1 MDLRKLSAIEWLKI
15 NRYFIFWG
23 MLTLAFAAM
32 ATAFWG
38 IDSILSEIRS
48 NAAKQ
53 SPIPIPEVSVYRFP
67 GIWHNLTFIAG
78 TRLFLL
84 LPSIIVILLITN
96 EITYRT
102 LRQNIIDG
110 LTRRQYFISKSA
122 GLTALSLAFTIWLF
136 LNGMLLGIINTPR
149 SEWGSMFYQFN
160 FIAGYFLQVLA
171 FGFFALMLGLLLK
184 KSLLAMGVLFVYTIM
199 AEPIIC
205 HYIKKPINTYMPVQS
220 IANLIE
226 LPNSPLMKMFGME
239 FREHIEWQGAVT
251 VIGWMIVFAGVS
263 WLLIK
268 KRSL

>member
-1 MDLRKLSAIEWLKI
+1 MDIRRLTAIEWLKI
-15 NRYFIFWG
+15 NRYLIFWG
-23 MLTLAFAAM
+23 MLALAFAAM
-32 ATAFWG
+32 AIAFWG
-38 IDSILSEIRS
+38 IDSILSEIRG

-67 GIWHNLTFIAG
+67 GIWHNLTYIAG

-110 LTRRQYFISKSA
+110 LTRRQYYVTRCL
-122 GLTALSLAFTIWLF
+122 GLVALSLGFTLWLF
-136 LNGMLLGIINTPR
+136 LNGLLLGLINTPGN
-149 SEWGSMFYQFN
+149 EWGSMFYQFN
-160 FIAGYFLQVLA
+160 FVAGYFLQVLA
-171 FGFFALMLGLLLK
+171 YSFFALMLGLLMK
-184 KSLLAMGVLFVYTIM
+184 KSLLAMGVLFVWTII
-199 AEPIIC
+199 AEPVIC
-205 HYIKKPINTYMPVQS
+205 HYLKKPLNNFMPIHS

-239 FREHIEWQGAVT
+239 FREYIEWQGIVT
-251 VIGWMIVFAGVS
+251 AMGWMVVFASVS

-268 KRSL
+268 NRSL